1 MVRIKVSTKPPPHWT
16 THSSAAG
23 KRQQTKKGRQS
34 KVAEDESWLL
44 LPEPVAHE
52 ADSEAFKPTEV
63 AIPPPVPGTPVHAAM
78 EKIPVGEIIQD
89 LYHHG
94 CPPTNQELVAHAEI
108 FVISA
113 RKADAMAEYHDA
125 AEVVLDHLACTIM
138 SGSGN
143 GEIPVGHQYEF
154 LRKQLTFI
162 EAMIDIFLDP
172 KKLAKPVT
180 EKPETTKPAPKRVRE
195 LREGTRKSKRI
206 RLSKG
211 ANEDDEISARL
222 SPQDS

>member
-1 MVRIKVSTKPPPHWT
+1 MVRIKMSTKPPPHWT

-52 ADSEAFKPTEV
+52 ADLEAFKPTEV
-63 AIPPPVPGTPVHAAM
+63 AIPPPVPGTPVHAAW
-78 EKIPVGEIIQD
+78 KIPVGEIIQD

-94 CPPTNQELVAHAEI
+94 CPPTNKELVAHAEI

-125 AEVVLDHLACTIM
+125 AEVVLNHLACTIM
-138 SGSGN
+138 SSSGN
-143 GEIPVGHQYEF
+143 GRSLLAIITAKP
-154 LRKQLTFI
+154 TT
-162 EAMIDIFLDP
+162 
-172 KKLAKPVT
+172 AKPVT

-222 SPQDS
+222 SPQHS